1 MINTNLLV
9 ERKKR
14 GLTTQQVAD
23 TLGVHQNTYINW
35 EQGNTTPSGDN
46 LINLTHFFKAT
57 PEYLLGKTRAR
68 DRSISS
74 TSIPTGR

>member
-57 PEYLLGKTRAR
+57 PEYLLGKTRER
-68 DRSISS
+68 GYSIV
-74 TSIPTGR
+74 IQG